1 MSQVTPSIWFQGN
14 AEEAM
19 NFYVQ
24 AFPNS
29 KIVHIER
36 YAGDQGIPDEA
47 KLKGKVLTGMF
58 EVAGQSFSCLDGGPY
73 FQPGGNVSFMVEFES
88 QDELDKTWEQLL
100 DGGKTQQ
107 CGWIT
112 DKYGTTWQIVPAS
125 LGRLMSDANATQ
137 AQKKAVMEAMMPMV
151 KMDGPK
157 LEAAFNN
164 AKE

>member
-19 NFYVQ
+19 NFYVGS
-24 AFPNS
+24 FPHS

-36 YAGDQGIPDEA
+36 YTGDQGIPDED
-47 KLKGKVLTGMF
+47 KLKGKVLTGIF

-73 FQPGGNVSFMVEFES
+73 FSPGGNISFMVEFED
-88 QDELDKTWEQLL
+88 QAELDKTWEKLL

-112 DKYGTTWQIVPAS
+112 DRFGITWQIVPAV
-125 LGRLMSDANATQ
+125 LGRMMSDPTAAPE
-137 AQKKAVMEAMMPMV
+137 QKKALTAAMMPMI
-151 KMDGPK
+151 KLDGPA

-164 AKE
+164 AK